1 MIQNV
6 QRHLQNKKKM
16 MTLELSQVF
25 LQDRMELQ
33 IRKMEENVGLTSK
46 LVHSVV
52 LLLYKQLCFS
62 VNTLTLAYVCISL

>member
-1 MIQNV
+1 MYKDICKI
-6 QRHLQNKKKM
+6 KKKM

>member
-1 MIQNV
+1 
-6 QRHLQNKKKM
+6 M

-25 LQDRMELQ
+25 LKDKNELQ
-33 IRKMEENVGLTSK
+33 IRKMGENIGLTSK

-52 LLLYKQLCFS
+52 LLLYKQICFS